1 MPGGRVP
8 APVDS
13 AGAAPVAADSVA
25 PRSLVESGTAGS
37 SAAGVVEVPA
47 VPDFACVSVID

>member
-1 MPGGRVP
+1 
-8 APVDS
+8 VDS
-13 AGAAPVAADSVA
+13 AGAELVAANSVA
-25 PRSLVESGTAGS
+25 GRSLVESGTAGS

>member
-1 MPGGRVP
+1 
-8 APVDS
+8 VDS
-13 AGAAPVAADSVA
+13 AGVAAESLA
-25 PRSLVESGTAGS
+25 ARSFVESGTAGS